1 MLNNGIE
8 KNQMYDFRRLL
19 FWGGK
24 GLQNIQNFT
33 ADSKHL
39 NIRRSVLNLMEGVRQ
54 QRLLCFTGDLS
65 YSSWGRGDWQRGNVR
80 VTATGGIFLDTDHDV
95 PSPEMY
101 TCTHF
106 RSHLM

>member
-65 YSSWGRGDWQRGNVR
+65 YSSWGGWGLAEGKCQGHCHRGR
-80 VTATGGIFLDTDHDV
+80 L
-95 PSPEMY
+95 
-101 TCTHF
+101 F
-106 RSHLM
+106 RH